1 MSVPAIP
8 VLRRLHTQ
16 TLAATSRLLPL
27 LSVALVAL
35 TGWITVSIAPEGR
48 DRAMR
53 DAIPYRAE
61 EKDIGNWEGHA
72 APLFTFDDNL
82 FPEQCGKTW
91 VIDAATVLVDMYDDA
106 DCPPSPVGAGSVRL
120 YRASPRLLWAMIPE
134 GERETLG
141 ARSRSLVDSLG
152 SSLAGTLRTAY
163 FEREYRGEMTEILRT
178 ALRRAWSS
186 PAVKSAL
193 SDAMR
198 SMDPEIVDRLV
209 EGILPVAVEKAQNTL
224 WETVRGLTGSLFGQ
238 ESATGDAS
246 PMARA
251 LRAVFEDERVQNH
264 LLRTLPE
271 LASDPEVSILATRF
285 AGELGL
291 ALINDPRVA
300 VLMTTLLTDPQMIR
314 PEAGAGIGGR
324 FLTQEIPRWL
334 LRYRYPNDHNPM
346 VAYVVRSL
354 LRGDGAFVT
363 LLLTSKQAS
372 RLDEQGLRGGVAVTE
387 AVR

>member
-1 MSVPAIP
+1 MTVRSSSA
-8 VLRRLHTQ
+8 LRRLHAHTM
-16 TLAATSRLLPL
+16 AAGERLLPV
-27 LSVALVAL
+27 LSVLLVAL
-35 TGWITVSIAPEGR
+35 AVWITLSIAPEGR
-48 DRAMR
+48 ERAMR
-53 DAIPYRAE
+53 DAVAYTADS
-61 EKDIGNWEGHA
+61 DIGNWRGRD
-72 APLFTFDDNL
+72 APLFAFDGNL

-91 VIDAATVLVDMYDDA
+91 VVDAETVLIDLYDDT
-106 DCPPSPVGAGSVRL
+106 DCPATPEAAGSLRL

-134 GERETLG
+134 SERETLG
-141 ARSRSLVDSLG
+141 ARSRSIVDSLG
-152 SSLAGTLRTAY
+152 TSLAGTLRTAY
-163 FEREYRGEMTEILRT
+163 FEREYRSEMTEILRT

-186 PAVKSAL
+186 PTVKDAL
-193 SDAMR
+193 SNAMR
-198 SMDPEIVDRLV
+198 SVDPEIVDRLV
-209 EGILPVAVEKAQNTL
+209 DGILPVAVEKAQSTF
-224 WETVRGLTGSLFGQ
+224 WETVRGFTGSLFGQ
-238 ESATGDAS
+238 DGRMGDAS

-251 LRAVFEDERVQNH
+251 LRAIFEDERVQNH

-314 PEAGAGIGGR
+314 PDAGSGIGGR

-334 LRYRYPNDHNPM
+334 LRYRFPNDHNPM

-363 LLLTSKQAS
+363 LLLTPDQAA
-372 RLDEQGLRGGVAVTE
+372 RLDAQGLRGGVGITGVS
-387 AVR
+387 R